1 MLTTILVIIIVVI
14 AILLLLA
21 ASKPDSYRVERGATI
36 QAPPER
42 IFELINDFRNW
53 PKWSPWEKLDPAM
66 KKDLAGPPTGVG
78 SSYAWEGNSKAG
90 KGRMEITESDPPRRV
105 KLDLN
110 FIKPFKSNNVTAFT
124 LEPRDNG
131 THVHWTMD
139 GPAPMMTKMMMVFM
153 DMDKMVGRD
162 FDEGLG
168 NLKRAAESTA
178 A

>member
-1 MLTTILVIIIVVI
+1 MLTTILVILVVVI

-21 ASKPDSYRVERGATI
+21 ASKPNSYRVERSATI

-42 IFELINDFRNW
+42 IFGLINDFRNW

-66 KKDLAGPPTGVG
+66 KRDLGGPPSGVG
-78 SSYAWEGNSKAG
+78 STYAWEGNKKAG
-90 KGRMEITESDPPRRV
+90 QGRMEITESDPPRRV

-124 LEPRDNG
+124 LEPRDGG

-139 GPAPMMTKMMMVFM
+139 GPSPMMMKVMMLFM
-153 DMDKMVGRD
+153 NMDKLVGRD
-162 FDEGLG
+162 FEEGLA
-168 NLKRAAESTA
+168 NLKRETEGSA
-178 A
+178 